1 MYKKALLEAAAGA
14 HQNAYAPYS
23 GFKVGAALLTN
34 SGKTFVGANVENSS
48 FGLTICAERSA
59 IAAAIAAGET
69 KFRSIAITIESD
81 QPTVPCGGCRQ
92 VLAEF
97 NPSLEIV
104 TATVA
109 GEVEILNLADLFPKP
124 YQGLSLKHV

>member
-14 HQNAYAPYS
+14 HKNAYAPYS

-48 FGLTICAERSA
+48 LGLTICAERSA
-59 IAAAIAAGET
+59 VAAAIAAGET
-69 KFRSIAITIESD
+69 KFRSIAIKSESD

-109 GEVEILNLADLFPKP
+109 GEVEVFNLADLFPKP
-124 YQGLSLKHV
+124 NQGLSLKDV